1 MFHVFSP
8 SSLPPQA
15 KFPLTDPDPS
25 QSPTTN
31 LSFVSDSPPNTPLYE
46 PSDFIPKRHTQEQQ
60 PHSGDWALDEILER
74 NKMLLNFCH
83 NEEHNIMS
91 YPFMDHQNLLPFEVA
106 YENDNL
112 VLTHYKEM
120 NFKKCKSLMGL
131 LALKQ
136 ENFVQSFVTARNLK
150 TVMREN
156 ENLAINMFSCEEP
169 TKKQE
174 KNMLK
179 SHKSEK
185 NKKKNGEKNSSI
197 CRKNIK
203 KEKNGS
209 AGFF

>member
-1 MFHVFSP
+1 
-8 SSLPPQA
+8 
-15 KFPLTDPDPS
+15 
-25 QSPTTN
+25 
-31 LSFVSDSPPNTPLYE
+31 
-46 PSDFIPKRHTQEQQ
+46 
-60 PHSGDWALDEILER
+60 
-74 NKMLLNFCH
+74 MLLNFCQ
-83 NEEHNIMS
+83 NEEESIMS

-112 VLTHYKEM
+112 LLTHFKEM

-156 ENLAINMFSCEEP
+156 ENLAINMFSCEE
-169 TKKQE
+169 TKKKPQ
-174 KNMLK
+174 KNILK

-185 NKKKNGEKNSSI
+185 NKKKIAEKNSSI
-197 CRKNIK
+197 SRKNIK
-203 KEKNGS
+203 KEKKGS

>member
-1 MFHVFSP
+1 MFHVYSP
-8 SSLPPQA
+8 SRLPPQA
-15 KFPLTDPDPS
+15 KFLLTDPDPS

-31 LSFVSDSPPNTPLYE
+31 LSFVSDSPPNSPLHE
-46 PSDFIPKRHTQEQQ
+46 SSGFIPKYQHQEQS
-60 PHSGDWALDEILER
+60 HWALDEILER
-74 NKMLLNFCH
+74 NKMLLNFCQ
-83 NEEHNIMS
+83 NEEESIMS

-112 VLTHYKEM
+112 LLTHFKEM

-169 TKKQE
+169 KKKPQ
-174 KNMLK
+174 KNILK

-185 NKKKNGEKNSSI
+185 NKKKIAEKNSSI
-197 CRKNIK
+197 SRKNIK
-203 KEKNGS
+203 KEKKGS